1 MSYAA
6 ILVHAEADSAALPR
20 LELAADLANQFG
32 AVLIGVGAESYEP
45 PTAAAAVGYA
55 DGETLVAEARVV
67 QDDLKLAEQRFREAA
82 RYVNEGLEWRCAVAM
97 PAKLLISQAAAA
109 DLIVVGPRR
118 PEPYGFHN
126 RADPGDLLM
135 EAGRPILITPPALTA
150 LDASNVVIA
159 WKDARE
165 SRRAVAD
172 ALPFL
177 KRAKKVLIAG
187 LCEDRDEKRLQI
199 ELGDVAG
206 FLGRHGVKAGVTIR
220 APGKAT
226 VAEAVLEIADLQGA
240 GLIVAG
246 GYGHARFREWAFG
259 GVTEELLAGVHR
271 AVLLSH

>member
-32 AVLIGVGAESYEP
+32 AALIGVGAESYEP

-55 DGETLVAEARVV
+55 DGATLVAEARVV
-67 QDDLKLAEQRFREAA
+67 EDDLKLAEQRFREAA
-82 RYVNEGLEWRCAVAM
+82 RYVNQGSEWRCAVAV
-97 PAKLLISQAAAA
+97 PAKLILGQAAAA
-109 DLIVVGPRR
+109 DLIVAGPRR

-135 EAGRPILITPPALTA
+135 QAGRPVLVAPPGLTA

-159 WKDARE
+159 WKDTRE

-177 KRAKKVLIAG
+177 KRAKTVTVAG
-187 LCEDRDEKRLQI
+187 LCEDRDARTLQI
-199 ELGDVAG
+199 ELDDVAG
-206 FLGRHGVKAGVTIR
+206 FLGRHGVKAGVTVR

-259 GVTEELLAGVHR
+259 GVTEALLAGVHR